1 MNYFNFTCQK
11 CAWSLQRKTETGPCQ
26 VFAKWIKTAARV
38 ARCCWLLIVELYRI
52 AVSNVGRDEEVR
64 RGGGGGG
71 RSGRRDE
78 PRRHTLS
85 GDHHH
90 HQQGGALARSMDLEV
105 SVVPVLHVQ
114 KRVLLHFKTNDP
126 CAACSEKGAFTFQN

>member
-1 MNYFNFTCQK
+1 M
-11 CAWSLQRKTETGPCQ
+11 
-26 VFAKWIKTAARV
+26 
-38 ARCCWLLIVELYRI
+38 LIVELYRI

-105 SVVPVLHVQ
+105 SAVPVLHVQ
-114 KRVLLHFKTNDP
+114 KRVPLHAEGECGP
-126 CAACSEKGAFTFQN
+126 CAACSEKGTFTC

>member
-1 MNYFNFTCQK
+1 MK
-11 CAWSLQRKTETGPCQ
+11 CCL
-26 VFAKWIKTAARV
+26 F
-38 ARCCWLLIVELYRI
+38 LIVEFYLI
-52 AVSNVGRDEEVR
+52 AVANVGRDEEVR

-90 HQQGGALARSMDLEV
+90 HQQGSALARSMDLEV
-105 SVVPVLHVQ
+105 SAVHQLHIKKMHWVMYLCML
-114 KRVLLHFKTNDP
+114 KPGWCMVWV
-126 CAACSEKGAFTFQN
+126 

>member
-1 MNYFNFTCQK
+1 MTPTAHNGN
-11 CAWSLQRKTETGPCQ
+11 RKLFQ
-26 VFAKWIKTAARV
+26 VRKV
-38 ARCCWLLIVELYRI
+38 DEDCSQCCEVLLIAELSRI

-105 SVVPVLHVQ
+105 SVIPVLHVH
-114 KRVLLHFKTNDP
+114 KMVPLHV
-126 CAACSEKGAFTFQN
+126 EG

>member
-1 MNYFNFTCQK
+1 MIVLASRLDENWDS
-11 CAWSLQRKTETGPCQ
+11 A
-26 VFAKWIKTAARV
+26 V
-38 ARCCWLLIVELYRI
+38 RCCRSLTPLISSLV
-52 AVSNVGRDEEVR
+52 AASNVGRDEEVR

-90 HQQGGALARSMDLEV
+90 HQQGGPLARSMDLEV
-105 SVVPVLHVQ
+105 SEITELV
-114 KRVLLHFKTNDP
+114 RY
-126 CAACSEKGAFTFQN
+126 

>member
-1 MNYFNFTCQK
+1 M
-11 CAWSLQRKTETGPCQ
+11 
-26 VFAKWIKTAARV
+26 
-38 ARCCWLLIVELYRI
+38 LLIVELSCI

-64 RGGGGGG
+64 RGGGG

-105 SVVPVLHVQ
+105 SVIPALHVQ
-114 KRVLLHFKTNDP
+114 KMVPSHVEGECDP
-126 CAACSEKGAFTFQN
+126 CAACP